1 MAAER
6 SRPVV
11 LPLET
16 AFLDAASVKRMM
28 VARIAGSA
36 GRR

>member
-1 MAAER
+1 VAER
-6 SRPVV
+6 SRPAV

-16 AFLDAASVKRMM
+16 AFLDAARVKRML

-36 GRR
+36 AHQ